1 MMEGEKND
9 EDWDKRKK
17 SEGRRGKTVVE
28 RKDKDK

>member
-17 SEGRRGKTVVE
+17 SKGQGGETVIK